1 MSNIN
6 TQQNVLGKDRL
17 GKTAMKKDDDMAG
30 LSKQLNENSQTNY
43 LKNKQLLEGME
54 KQLVFKADGD
64 FGPKTEAA
72 VKAWQTAHKLKA
84 DGVIGPVTWDKMF

>member
-1 MSNIN
+1 MGDTKPDGSS
-6 TQQNVLGKDRL
+6 VPLPAPAASSG
-17 GKTAMKKDDDMAG
+17 
-30 LSKQLNENSQTNY
+30 
-43 LKNKQLLEGME
+43 GME
-54 KQLVFKADGD
+54 FKYPGKPVKLGSKGTDVMLVQAVVGVKADGD